1 MNILYI
7 IGGVIGAL
15 VVIAFILSLPG
26 LLRYIK
32 INKM

>member
-7 IGGVIGAL
+7 IGAVFIAL
-15 VVIAFILSLPG
+15 VIIAFILSLPA
-26 LLRYIK
+26 LRRYIK

>member
-7 IGGVIGAL
+7 IGGVIIAL
-15 VVIAFILSLPG
+15 VVIAFILSLPS

-32 INKM
+32 ISKM